1 MPEKRFRGL
10 RKYAKPWK
18 RAFANKLRRNM
29 TMPER
34 ILWSRLKDKKIGVR
48 VYAQRL
54 SYGYILD
61 FWIPCGICVEV
72 DGPCH
77 DSRKGYD
84 LKRDLVLKAKGI
96 VTMRFK
102 AAEVVN
108 NVNAVVALIRE
119 ASERHSGK
127 I

>member
-1 MPEKRFRGL
+1 VPERRFRGL

-18 RAFANKLRRNM
+18 RSFAANLRRNM

-34 ILWSRLKDKKIGVR
+34 ILWSRLKDKQLGVT
-48 VYAQRL
+48 VYAQSVVL
-54 SYGYILD
+54 GYVLD

-77 DSRKGYD
+77 DSRKAYD

-108 NVNAVVALIRE
+108 NVNAVVALIR
-119 ASERHSGK
+119 AKAAQR
-127 I
+127 IR

>member
-1 MPEKRFRGL
+1 MPERRLRGL

-34 ILWSRLKDKKIGVR
+34 ILWSKLKGKQLGVCA
-48 VYAQRL
+48 YAQSVVL
-54 SYGYILD
+54 GYVLD
-61 FWIPCGICVEV
+61 VWIPSAALCIEV

-77 DSRKGYD
+77 DARKGYD

-96 VTMRFK
+96 DTMRFK
-102 AAEVVN
+102 AAEVMN
-108 NVNAVVALIRE
+108 NLNAVLALIR
-119 ASERHSGK
+119 AKAAQR
-127 I
+127 IR

>member
-1 MPEKRFRGL
+1 VPERRFRGL

-18 RAFANKLRRNM
+18 RSFAANLRRNM

-34 ILWSRLKDKKIGVR
+34 ILWSRLKDKQLGVT
-48 VYAQRL
+48 VYAQSVVL
-54 SYGYILD
+54 GYVLD

-77 DSRKGYD
+77 DSRKAYD

-108 NVNAVVALIRE
+108 NVNAVVALIR
-119 ASERHSGK
+119 AKVAQR
-127 I
+127 IR